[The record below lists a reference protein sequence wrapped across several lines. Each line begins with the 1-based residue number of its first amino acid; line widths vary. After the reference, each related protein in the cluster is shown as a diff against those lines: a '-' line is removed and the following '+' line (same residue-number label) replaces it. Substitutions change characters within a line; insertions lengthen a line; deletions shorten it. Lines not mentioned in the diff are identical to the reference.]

1 MIRFSDDDP
10 GYLSWI
16 AEHPDGFVLN
26 VRRPAD
32 SRCVVLHRANCASIS
47 NDTYEPNAFTG
58 RKHHKICAT
67 SEAELKLAAKSEGR
81 LGGTFSKRCGL
92 CGPWTSVESP
102 METARRP
109 AGAATLGEK
118 ITEPI
123 GLISAKLGKQILR
136 QPGVQPS
143 VSYQRAIDLVWSPRG
158 MAGQSFLVEPSDI
171 LNRHC
176 CARPSISGPALF
188 GI

>member
-10 GYLSWI
+10 GYLVWI
-16 AEHPDGFVLN
+16 AAHPDGFVLN
-26 VRRPAD
+26 VRCPAD

-81 LGGTFSKRCGL
+81 LDGTFSKRCGL
-92 CGPWTSVESP
+92 CVPSVESP

-109 AGAATLGEK
+109 EAAATFGEK

-123 GLISAKLGKQILR
+123 GLL
-136 QPGVQPS
+136 
-143 VSYQRAIDLVWSPRG
+143 
-158 MAGQSFLVEPSDI
+158 
-171 LNRHC
+171 
-176 CARPSISGPALF
+176 
-188 GI
+188 